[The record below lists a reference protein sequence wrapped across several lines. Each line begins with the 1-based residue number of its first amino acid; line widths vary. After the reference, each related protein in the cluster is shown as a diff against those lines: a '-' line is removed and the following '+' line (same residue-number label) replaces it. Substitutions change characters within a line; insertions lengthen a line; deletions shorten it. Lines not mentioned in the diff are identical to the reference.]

1 MKLKVTGLKQEM
13 STTGTGASFA
23 AGSGEQYA
31 SPKAFK
37 IRKDEIGEP
46 FTDPNPSIPNRP
58 SKFIDYKQLFE
69 DAIEE
74 LYSPIK
80 DMTSSQSNI
89 GDNSG
94 YDMDTQDAASV
105 LELAQFSK
113 GEYTVGDTETEKG
126 TKYTVTDVDPETG
139 RISWDVEYVP
149 AFDSV
154 YKEFDDLRKVIA
166 KLDQK
171 TDDKVVDDIAARIKT
186 EFNRYRTH
194 IRKNYPE
201 EYKKF
206 TINEASYKED
216 MLSGVKTIEVLDGE
230 YSHIFIVNKDKAT
243 LLGSK
248 PERQK
253 LVLNLLPSAKL
264 VGNEVVVDVEDIKK
278 SIPSKSTDSS
288 QPQNSYTKADGTLDF
303 EKAINYLSQFKD
315 KNQVRSFIYDDE
327 AFEDLPTDGLANKTD
342 KEVEDSLE
350 QAMDFY
356 FGQGSLNEA
365 RYSQFKKQS
374 QFRTPTQQL
383 HMAVRE
389 IRRKIDEITKVVSF
403 TERMRTELKAS
414 NEGMS
419 YLNRTREAIT
429 KINEK
434 LQELNNRIKGLTE

>member
-80 DMTSSQSNI
+80 DMTSSQANI

-94 YDMDTQDAASV
+94 YDMNSQDGASV
-105 LELAQFSK
+105 LEAEVGDVKTSK
-113 GEYTVGDTETEKG
+113 GVE
-126 TKYTVTDVDPETG
+126 YTVTDVDPNTG
-139 RISWDVEYVP
+139 KISWDIKYVP

-166 KLDQK
+166 QLDQK
-171 TDDKVVDDIAARIKT
+171 TDDQVVDDIAARIKT

-206 TINEASYKED
+206 TINEA
-216 MLSGVKTIEVLDGE
+216 
-230 YSHIFIVNKDKAT
+230 
-243 LLGSK
+243 
-248 PERQK
+248 R
-253 LVLNLLPSAKL
+253 
-264 VGNEVVVDVEDIKK
+264 
-278 SIPSKSTDSS
+278 
-288 QPQNSYTKADGTLDF
+288 YT
-303 EKAINYLSQFKD
+303 
-315 KNQVRSFIYDDE
+315 
-327 AFEDLPTDGLANKTD
+327 
-342 KEVEDSLE
+342 
-350 QAMDFY
+350 
-356 FGQGSLNEA
+356 
-365 RYSQFKKQS
+365 QFKKQS

-434 LQELNNRIKGLTE
+434 LQDLNNRIKGLTE

>member
-126 TKYTVTDVDPETG
+126 TKYTVTDIDPETG

-206 TINEASYKED
+206 TINEA
-216 MLSGVKTIEVLDGE
+216 
-230 YSHIFIVNKDKAT
+230 
-243 LLGSK
+243 
-248 PERQK
+248 
-253 LVLNLLPSAKL
+253 
-264 VGNEVVVDVEDIKK
+264 
-278 SIPSKSTDSS
+278 
-288 QPQNSYTKADGTLDF
+288 
-303 EKAINYLSQFKD
+303 
-315 KNQVRSFIYDDE
+315 
-327 AFEDLPTDGLANKTD
+327 
-342 KEVEDSLE
+342 
-350 QAMDFY
+350 
-356 FGQGSLNEA
+356 
-365 RYSQFKKQS
+365 RYSQFKRES

-383 HMAVRE
+383 HIAVRE
-389 IRRKIDEITKVVSF
+389 IRRKIDEMSKVVSF

-419 YLNRTREAIT
+419 YLNRTREAIS